1 MTEIDYA
8 TKISDALTAVNA
20 AKLTNQE
27 AHMVVNFL
35 ATAEPDA
42 IVRALEFIDF
52 DRKHLDRWHAWRGC
66 PRADDFDT
74 ALQHDQQCR
83 TCTDADDHT
92 ALLPRPIEPL
102 SALMCYCEVGAAG
115 HIPGTAD
122 CMTILG
128 RES

>member
-1 MTEIDYA
+1 MTDIDYA

-42 IVRALEFIDF
+42 IVRALDFIEF
-52 DRKHLDRWHAWRGC
+52 DRGHVERWQNWRVC
-66 PRADDFDT
+66 PRSGDFDT
-74 ALQHDQQCR
+74 ALMHHNQCR

-92 ALLPRPIEPL
+92 ALLPRPVEPL
-102 SALMCYCEVGAAG
+102 AVPLCFCYEPMDAIGHVLGTGVCEL
-115 HIPGTAD
+115 T
-122 CMTILG
+122 
-128 RES
+128 